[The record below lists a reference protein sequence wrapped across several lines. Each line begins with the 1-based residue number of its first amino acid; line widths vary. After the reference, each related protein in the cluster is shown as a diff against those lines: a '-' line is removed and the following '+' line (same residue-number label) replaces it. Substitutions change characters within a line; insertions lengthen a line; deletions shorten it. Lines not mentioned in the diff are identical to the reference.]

1 MSFKITTLI
10 ENMPDTDEKLAY
22 EHGFSVFIEFDGK
35 KILFDTGQT
44 GAFVKNAEVLGVNL
58 SETDAV
64 ILSHG
69 HYDHTGGVPELLKT
83 LEKRTPLYIG
93 KEFFAPK
100 YKKLEDGS
108 YKYNGNPFPKELLL
122 GEPSLLEVNFVEE
135 KVTWLTERMVL
146 LKNFSRVSAFEEV
159 NPKFFLKREEREMS
173 TNVENGVEWN
183 KQSTTVDQNTDKEVK
198 ASVAYEQD
206 FFVDEIALGLV
217 TDAGMVLIA
226 GCSHV
231 GIVNMLEHIK
241 RELSVPVA
249 AVLGGTHLVEAGEER
264 LQKTVQAFREHGVKT
279 IAVSHCTGE
288 NGMELLKKE
297 FAGGFVVNNTG
308 NILEEK

>member
-10 ENMPDTDEKLAY
+10 ENMPDTDGKLAY